1 MSQEVLIN
9 KEVPMKL
16 EIQSI
21 DIQDLQP
28 GPKTYAKD
36 RVLYVNLNELREILL
51 KDGRIKSVDIHLVYP
66 GDQVR
71 IVNLLDVVQPRC
83 KIDKVEADF
92 PGFIGRLQLAGD
104 GRTRSLRGVSA
115 LVSNPCTNRKYS
127 ALLDMSGLAA
137 EMSRYGKMKHIH
149 VAPAMSEGTEERD
162 FEDAVKIAGLKTA
175 VYLARGAEGHPVD
188 ETEVFELDIPNLD
201 KRSNLPRVAYYYQ
214 IYSPQHDHIGISDP
228 CFYGTDVRN
237 LTPTILHPNEVLDGG
252 VVGAHTIRALDT
264 YTIQNHGVIKEL
276 YKRNGKDLLFAGV
289 VCGVANLEPV
299 PRKRQAVM
307 ASNLVKNVLGAD
319 GVILTKIH
327 GGLPHVDLALVAEE
341 CEKLGVK
348 TAIFIQPLI
357 SYGTL
362 ADTLLFNAEAVNLI
376 ITVGATMERINIPL
390 DAERFL
396 GGTADTKIYCP
407 DPIIQHAGDPMIDVE
422 QFLIAGVHDHLGA
435 ANVIVKEY

>member
-1 MSQEVLIN
+1 
-9 KEVPMKL
+9 MKL

-104 GRTRSLRGVSA
+104 GRTRSLRGVSV

>member
-1 MSQEVLIN
+1 MR
-9 KEVPMKL
+9 L

-21 DIQDLQP
+21 DIHDVQP
-28 GPKTYAKD
+28 GSKTYAKN
-36 RVLYVNLNELREILL
+36 RVLYVNLKELEEILL

-66 GDQVR
+66 GDKVR
-71 IVNLLDVVQPRC
+71 IVNLMDVVQPRC

-92 PGFIGRLQLAGD
+92 PGFIGRLQLAGE
-104 GRTRSLRGVSA
+104 GRTRSLRGVGVV
-115 LVSNPCTNRKYS
+115 VSNPLTNRKYS
-127 ALLDMSGLAA
+127 ALLDMSGVAA
-137 EMSRYGKMKHIH
+137 EISRYAKMRHLHI
-149 VAPAMSEGTEERD
+149 APMRSEGIEERD
-162 FEDAVKIAGLKTA
+162 FEDAVKLAGLKAA

-188 ETEVFELDIPNLD
+188 ETEVYELDIPNLD
-201 KRSNLPRVAYYYQ
+201 RESKLPRVAYFYQ
-214 IYSPQHDHIGISDP
+214 LYSPQHDHIGISDP

-237 LTPTILHPNEVLDGG
+237 LTPTIIHPNEVLDGG

-264 YTIQNHGVIKEL
+264 YTIQNHAVIKEL
-276 YKRNGKDLLFAGV
+276 YGRHGRDLIFAGV
-289 VCGVANLEPV
+289 VCGVANMEPV

-307 ASNLVKNVLGAD
+307 ASSLVKNVLGAD

-376 ITVGATMERINIPL
+376 VTVGATMERIKIPL

-396 GGTADTKIYCP
+396 GGTTDTKIYCP
-407 DPIIQHAGDPMIDVE
+407 DPIVQHAGDPMIDVE
-422 QFLIAGVHDHLGA
+422 QFLIAGVHDHLGG
-435 ANVIVKEY
+435 ANIVVKEY

>member
-1 MSQEVLIN
+1 MR
-9 KEVPMKL
+9 L
-16 EIQSI
+16 EIESI
-21 DIQDLQP
+21 DMKDLQP
-28 GPKTYAKD
+28 GTKTYAAD
-36 RVLYVNLNELREILL
+36 HTLYVKLKELEELIL
-51 KDGRIKSVDIHLVYP
+51 KDSRIKSVDIHLVYP
-66 GDQVR
+66 GDRVR

-92 PGFIGRLQLAGD
+92 PGLIGKMQIAGS
-104 GRTRSLRGVSA
+104 GRTRSLRGITV

-127 ALLDMSGLAA
+127 ALLDMSGLVA
-137 EMSRYGKMKHIH
+137 EMSRYGRMKHISIVPH
-149 VAPAMSEGTEERD
+149 IADGTEERN

-188 ETEVFELDIPNLD
+188 EVEVYELDIPNLNR
-201 KRSNLPRVAYYYQ
+201 KSNLPRVAYYYQ
-214 IYSPQHDHIGISDP
+214 LYSPQHDHLGISDP

-237 LTPTILHPNEVLDGG
+237 LLATIIHPNEVLDGG

-276 YKRNGKDLLFAGV
+276 YRRHGKDLIFAGV
-289 VCGVANLEPV
+289 VCGVVNMEPV
-299 PRKRQAVM
+299 TRTRQAVM

-348 TAIFIQPLI
+348 TAIFTQPLI

-376 ITVGATMERINIPL
+376 ITVGATMERIKIPL
-390 DAERFL
+390 EADRIL

-407 DPIIQHAGDPMIDVE
+407 DPIVQHAGDPVIDVE
-422 QFLIAGVHDHLGA
+422 QFLVAGVHDHLGS
-435 ANVIVKEY
+435 ANIIVKEY

>member
-1 MSQEVLIN
+1 MRLEV
-9 KEVPMKL
+9 
-16 EIQSI
+16 QSI
-21 DIQDLQP
+21 DIQDIQL
-28 GPKTYAKD
+28 GSKTYAKD
-36 RVLYVNLNELREILL
+36 HVLYVNLKELEELIL
-51 KDGRIKSVDIHLVYP
+51 KDSRIKSVDINLVYP
-66 GDQVR
+66 GDRVR

-92 PGFIGRLQLAGD
+92 PGFIGKMQIAGS
-104 GRTRSLRGVSA
+104 GRTRSLRGITV

-127 ALLDMSGLAA
+127 ALLDMSGLVA
-137 EMSRYGKMKHIH
+137 EMSKYGKMKHIFI
-149 VAPAMSEGTEERD
+149 APTMADGALERD
-162 FEDAVKIAGLKTA
+162 FEDAVKIAGLKTG

-188 ETEVFELDIPNLD
+188 EVEVFDLDIPSLHG
-201 KRSNLPRVAYYYQ
+201 KSNLPRVAYYYQ

-237 LTPTILHPNEVLDGG
+237 LTPTIIHPNEVLDGG
-252 VVGAHTIRALDT
+252 VVGAHTIRSLDT
-264 YTIQNHGVIKEL
+264 YTIQNHGIIREL
-276 YKRNGKDLLFAGV
+276 YKRHGKDLIFAGV
-289 VCGVANLEPV
+289 VCGVANMEPV
-299 PRKRQAVM
+299 ARSRQAMM
-307 ASNLVKNVLGAD
+307 ASNLVKNALGAD
-319 GVILTKIH
+319 GVVLTKIH

-376 ITVGATMERINIPL
+376 ITVGATMERIKIHL

-407 DPIIQHAGDPMIDVE
+407 DPIVQHAGDRVIDVE
-422 QFLIAGVHDHLGA
+422 EFLIAGIHDHLGG
-435 ANVIVKEY
+435 ANIIVKEY

>member
-1 MSQEVLIN
+1 MR
-9 KEVPMKL
+9 L

-21 DIQDLQP
+21 DIKDIQP

-36 RVLYVNLNELREILL
+36 RVLYVNLKELEEIIL
-51 KDGRIKSVDIHLVYP
+51 KDSRIKSVDIHLVYP
-66 GDQVR
+66 GERVR

-92 PGFIGRLQLAGD
+92 PGFIGKMQIAGS
-104 GRTRSLRGVSA
+104 GRTRSLRGVGV
-115 LVSNPCTNRKYS
+115 LVSNPLTNRKYS
-127 ALLDMSGLAA
+127 ALLDMSGLVA
-137 EMSRYGKMKHIH
+137 EMSRYGKMRHVHI
-149 VAPAMSEGTEERD
+149 APVISDGTGERD

-188 ETEVFELDIPNLD
+188 DVEVYELDIPSFD
-201 KRSNLPRVAYYYQ
+201 KKSDLPRVAYYYQ

-237 LTPTILHPNEVLDGG
+237 LTPTIIHPNEVLDGG

-276 YKRNGKDLLFAGV
+276 YRRHGKDLIFAGV
-289 VCGVANLEPV
+289 VCGVANMEPV
-299 PRKRQAVM
+299 ARSRQAMM
-307 ASNLVKNVLGAD
+307 ASSLIKNVLGPE

-390 DAERFL
+390 DAKNFL

-407 DPIIQHAGDPMIDVE
+407 DPVVQHAGDPMIDVE

-435 ANVIVKEY
+435 AKIIVKEY

>member
-1 MSQEVLIN
+1 MR
-9 KEVPMKL
+9 L

-51 KDGRIKSVDIHLVYP
+51 KDGRFKSVDIHLVYP
-66 GDQVR
+66 GDRVR

-104 GRTRSLRGVSA
+104 GRTRSLRGVGV

-188 ETEVFELDIPNLD
+188 ETEIFELDIPNLD

-214 IYSPQHDHIGISDP
+214 IYSPQHDHFGISDP

-237 LTPTILHPNEVLDGG
+237 LTPTIIHPNEVLDGG

-276 YKRNGKDLLFAGV
+276 YKRHGKDLLFAGV

-348 TAIFIQPLI
+348 TAIFTQPLI
-357 SYGTL
+357 SHGTL

-396 GGTADTKIYCP
+396 GGTADTKIFCP
-407 DPIIQHAGDPMIDVE
+407 DPVIQHAGDPVIDVE

-435 ANVIVKEY
+435 ANIIVKQY

>member
-1 MSQEVLIN
+1 MR
-9 KEVPMKL
+9 L

-21 DIQDLQP
+21 DIHDVQP
-28 GPKTYAKD
+28 GSKTYAKN
-36 RVLYVNLNELREILL
+36 RVLYVNLKELEEILL

-66 GDQVR
+66 DDKVR
-71 IVNLLDVVQPRC
+71 IVNLMDLVQPRC

-92 PGFIGRLQLAGD
+92 PGFIGRLQLAGE
-104 GRTRSLRGVSA
+104 GRTRSLRGVGVV
-115 LVSNPCTNRKYS
+115 VSNPLTNRKYS
-127 ALLDMSGLAA
+127 ALLDMSGVAA
-137 EMSRYGKMKHIH
+137 EISRYAKMRHLHI
-149 VAPAMSEGTEERD
+149 APMRSEGIEERD
-162 FEDAVKIAGLKTA
+162 FEDAVKLAGLKAA

-188 ETEVFELDIPNLD
+188 ETEVYELDIPSLD
-201 KRSNLPRVAYYYQ
+201 RESKLPRVAYFYQ
-214 IYSPQHDHIGISDP
+214 LYSPQHDHIGISDP

-237 LTPTILHPNEVLDGG
+237 LTPTIIHPNEVLDGG

-264 YTIQNHGVIKEL
+264 YTIQNHAVIKEL
-276 YKRNGKDLLFAGV
+276 YGRHGRDLIFAGV
-289 VCGVANLEPV
+289 ACGVANMEPV

-307 ASNLVKNVLGAD
+307 ASSLVKNVLGAD

-376 ITVGATMERINIPL
+376 VTVGATMERIKIPL

-396 GGTADTKIYCP
+396 GGTTDTKIYCP
-407 DPIIQHAGDPMIDVE
+407 DPIVQHAGDPMIDVE
-422 QFLIAGVHDHLGA
+422 QFLIAGVHDHLGG
-435 ANVIVKEY
+435 ANIVVKEY

>member
-1 MSQEVLIN
+1 MR
-9 KEVPMKL
+9 L

-21 DIQDLQP
+21 DIHDVQP
-28 GPKTYAKD
+28 GSKTYAKN
-36 RVLYVNLNELREILL
+36 RVLYVNLKELEEILL
-51 KDGRIKSVDIHLVYP
+51 KDGRIKSVHIHLVYP
-66 GDQVR
+66 DDKVR
-71 IVNLLDVVQPRC
+71 IVNLMDLVQPRC

-92 PGFIGRLQLAGD
+92 PGFIGRLQLAGE
-104 GRTRSLRGVSA
+104 GRTRSLRGVGVV
-115 LVSNPCTNRKYS
+115 VSNPLTNRKYS
-127 ALLDMSGLAA
+127 ALLDMSGVAA
-137 EMSRYGKMKHIH
+137 EISRYAKMRHLHI
-149 VAPAMSEGTEERD
+149 APMRSEGIEERD
-162 FEDAVKIAGLKTA
+162 FEDAVKLAGLKAA

-188 ETEVFELDIPNLD
+188 ETEVYELDIPNLD
-201 KRSNLPRVAYYYQ
+201 RESKLPRVAYFYQ
-214 IYSPQHDHIGISDP
+214 LYSPQHDHIGISDP

-237 LTPTILHPNEVLDGG
+237 LTPTIIHPNEVLDGG

-264 YTIQNHGVIKEL
+264 YTIQNHAVIKEL
-276 YKRNGKDLLFAGV
+276 YGRHGRDLIFAGV
-289 VCGVANLEPV
+289 VCGVANMEPV

-307 ASNLVKNVLGAD
+307 ASSLVKNVLGAD

-376 ITVGATMERINIPL
+376 VTVGATMERIKIPL

-396 GGTADTKIYCP
+396 GGTTDTKIYCP
-407 DPIIQHAGDPMIDVE
+407 DPIVQHAGDPMIDVE
-422 QFLIAGVHDHLGA
+422 QFLIAGVHDHLGG
-435 ANVIVKEY
+435 ANIVVKEY